1 MKFKFLTY
9 FKQNHYPRISFLPDN
24 EDKKALSIGGG
35 LGNRRCGQVFLF
47 LLLSFSTSAQ
57 SVLSK
62 GNWYKIGV
70 TESGIHKI
78 DAKFLQNAGVNIA
91 NVNPQNIKIY
101 GNGGAMLPQANRAKR
116 PKDLIENA
124 IFVEG
129 EADGKFDT
137 NDFILFYGESPH
149 TIRYDSTGFSHQIN
163 YYSNTTYYFLTFAD
177 AKGLRISNRS
187 SLNSPNKISTFDD
200 FIFHESEQ
208 KNLTN
213 SGREWVG
220 ESFVGSTEK
229 GFDLKVEGILPNSE
243 VKITSSIIGASP
255 ISTLM
260 SLRLNSQIVGS
271 QTLEP
276 IELSRYAIKGIENKQ
291 KFIAKTDALPSQ
303 KLTYQFDGKSNSA
316 SVAYLN
322 YFEIQLQRNLQV
334 YASQTFVRSINSN
347 ALDNAD
353 FTIANANNQLKIW
366 DITSPQSPINQ
377 GFQLN
382 GNQANFGVATKKSYR
397 TFILFNNGNTL
408 EPKSIAKIPNQHI
421 QILETPDL
429 LIITANNWKVQA
441 NRLAEFRQ
449 KNDGLK
455 TLVVTTDEVYN
466 EFSSGKEDLTAIR
479 DFARFLW
486 LKNPQKLKYLLLF
499 GDTSFDY
506 KNVNQFSDIN
516 PQNLIPTYES
526 RESFHPVNTFSSDD
540 FFGFFEESEG
550 EWNEDYSSNHTLEI
564 GVGRLPV
571 NSVEEAEHVVDK
583 LIHYSTSKRSFG
595 RWRSRLSFV
604 ADDIDQYRY
613 DHQLDAEVISGQVFK
628 QNKNLIINKL
638 YLDIFPQISTPNGAT
653 SPAANRALNRA
664 VNEGS
669 LIVNYNGH
677 GDETGWTEE
686 KVLTIGQIQS
696 WRNLNNMPIFLTA
709 TCEFGRY
716 DNPAVVSGAELAMLS
731 RRGAA
736 IGLLTTTRPVY
747 SNTNNLLSQEFYK
760 SAFTFENGRLRRLG
774 DIFRETKNN
783 SISGVFNR
791 NFSLLGDPSMA
802 LAYPQEAIKLT
813 KVNGQNPEKQQ
824 LKALSK
830 VVLEGE
836 ILSNK
841 DQKTRLSG
849 FDGTIFVS
857 IFDKPK
863 QLNTLGSKGTKMSY
877 SAYPNQLFEGR
888 ARVQNGVFSITFVV
902 PKDIDY
908 ELGKGR
914 IEFYALNAD
923 STLDAIGSD
932 EILIGGS
939 ETNVVADIKP
949 PQIQLFMD
957 SESFKDGG
965 VVEPNTTLIAKISD
979 ENGINLS
986 RAGIGHEMILTLND
1000 TLQVIANE
1008 YFSNEEDYTKGVIR
1022 YNFTNLPEGNYAVK
1036 SKVWDNHNNSGEASL
1051 KFIVE
1056 TNKFE
1061 IKSAVNFPN
1070 PFSEQTQL
1078 KVEHNREG
1086 EDIAWEVGI
1095 YDVLGKLVYEF
1106 KDNCYNCDSILNL
1119 SPIELPQW
1127 LAKGMYFYRI
1137 LAKTTSSE
1145 TSLGGRMILK

>member
-1 MKFKFLTY
+1 
-9 FKQNHYPRISFLPDN
+9 
-24 EDKKALSIGGG
+24 
-35 LGNRRCGQVFLF
+35 
-47 LLLSFSTSAQ
+47 
-57 SVLSK
+57 
-62 GNWYKIGV
+62 
-70 TESGIHKI
+70 
-78 DAKFLQNAGVNIA
+78 
-91 NVNPQNIKIY
+91 
-101 GNGGAMLPQANRAKR
+101 AKR

-129 EADGKFDT
+129 ETDGKFDT
-137 NDFILFYGESPH
+137 NDFVLFYGESPH
-149 TIRYDSTGFSHQIN
+149 VIKYDSTGFSHQIN
-163 YYSNTTYYFLTFAD
+163 YYSDTTYYFLTIAD
-177 AKGLRISNRS
+177 TKGLRISNR
-187 SLNSPNKISTFDD
+187 NSINSTNNIATFDD
-200 FIFHESEQ
+200 FVFHESNL

-220 ESFVGSTEK
+220 ESFVGSSTLN
-229 GFDLKVEGILPNSE
+229 FDLKQEGIIPFSDL
-243 VKITSSIIGASP
+243 VVTSSVVGASP
-255 ISTLM
+255 NTTFM
-260 SLRLNSQIVGS
+260 NLRLSSANQEQLITT

-276 IELSRYAIKGIENKQ
+276 IYLDRYAIKGIENK
-291 KFIAKTDALPSQ
+291 KITRTKIGSINNL
-303 KLTYQFDGKSNSA
+303 KLTFQFDPNGGTSA
-316 SVAYLN
+316 NAYLN
-322 YFEIQLQRNLQV
+322 YFEIQAQKNLQV
-334 YASQTFVRSINSN
+334 YNSQTFVRSVSSNSVEN
-347 ALDNAD
+347 ATFNVS
-353 FTIANANNQLKIW
+353 NANNQLKIW
-366 DITSPQSPINQ
+366 DVTNPTNPVNQS
-377 GFQLN
+377 FTLS
-382 GNQANFGVATKKSYR
+382 GNQASFGVVTKKSYK
-397 TFILFNNGNTL
+397 TFLLFNNDNTL
-408 EPKSIAKIPNQHI
+408 EPKSITKIINQNFQNI
-421 QILETPDL
+421 ETPDL
-429 LIITANNWKVQA
+429 LIVTTNDWKSQA

-466 EFSSGKEDLTAIR
+466 EFSSGKVDITAIR
-479 DFARFLW
+479 DFARHLW
-486 LKNPQKLKYLLLF
+486 LKTPKKLKYLLLF

-506 KNVNQFSDIN
+506 KNLNKLTEISL
-516 PQNLIPTYES
+516 QNLIPTYES

-540 FFGFFEESEG
+540 YFGFFEESEG
-550 EWNEDYSSNHTLEI
+550 DWNEDYLSNHTLDI

-571 NSVEEAEHVVDK
+571 NSVEEAEHVVGK
-583 LIHYSTSKRSFG
+583 LIHYATSKRSLG
-595 RWRSRLSFV
+595 RWRGRLSFV

-613 DHQLDAEVISGQVFK
+613 DHQLDAEAISERVYD
-628 QNKNLIINKL
+628 QNKNLTINKL

-653 SPAANRALNRA
+653 SPEANKALNRA

-696 WRNLNNMPIFLTA
+696 WRNLDNMPIFLTA

-716 DNPAVVSGAELAMLS
+716 DNPAVTSGAELAMLS

-760 SAFTFENGRLRRLG
+760 AVFTFENGQLRRLG

-802 LAYPQEAIKLT
+802 LSYPKESVKLT
-813 KVNGQNPEKQQ
+813 KINGQDPEKQT

-830 VVLEGE
+830 VVFEGE
-836 ILSNK
+836 IQSNL
-841 DQKTRLSG
+841 DQKARLVG
-849 FDGTIFVS
+849 FNGTIFVS
-857 IFDKPK
+857 VFDKPK
-863 QLNTLGSKGTKMSY
+863 RLNTLGSKGVRMTY
-877 SAYPNQLFEGR
+877 EDYPIQLFEGK

-914 IEFYALNAD
+914 VRFYALNAD

-932 EILIGGS
+932 EIWVGGS
-939 ETNVVADIKP
+939 ESNIVADAKP

-965 VVEPNTTLIAKISD
+965 VVQPNTTLIVKISD
-979 ENGINLS
+979 ENGINIS

-1000 TLQVIANE
+1000 TLQIIANK

-1022 YNFTNLPEGNYAVK
+1022 YNFANLPEGNYTVK
-1036 SKVWDNHNNSGEASL
+1036 SKIWDNHNNSGEASL

-1056 TNKFE
+1056 INKFE

-1070 PFSEQTQL
+1070 PFSEQTQFR
-1078 KVEHNREG
+1078 VEHNREG
-1086 EDIAWEVGI
+1086 EDITWEVGI

-1106 KDNCYNCDSILNL
+1106 KDNCYNCDSIINL
-1119 SPIELPQW
+1119 EPIELPQSI
-1127 LAKGMYFYRI
+1127 AKGIYFYRI
-1137 LAKTTSSE
+1137 LAKTTRNQASI
-1145 TSLGGRMILK
+1145 GGRMVLK